1 MSNTQS
7 ILIRVPRD
15 LKERLQEQA
24 RLQGVSLNQLIGY
37 SLSRE
42 VSYLEARTYL
52 ERRLA
57 GKTPEEIHQRFAQ
70 VMRKIEDRD
79 VPEWDRMP
87 EEP

>member
-1 MSNTQS
+1 MSNTPS

-15 LKERLQEQA
+15 LKERLQELA

-37 SLSRE
+37 SLSQE
-42 VSYLEARTYL
+42 VSYLEVRAYL

-70 VMRKIEDRD
+70 VMQKVEDRD
-79 VPEWDRMP
+79 VPKWDRMP
-87 EEP
+87 DEP